1 MLVWPRAYAI
11 RGARGGETG
20 AGPAFARLRMTET
33 LDAGPAHRILAPA
46 VNRIDPTLTPNRL
59 LRLADL
65 DAVVLHLRRGGLVVL
80 PTETGYLLGAAA
92 LDPDAVR
99 RVFAV
104 KVRSPRNPMH
114 AAVTGVEM
122 AEQLAH
128 LGDTERRLLQLF
140 TPGPLTVVCP
150 KREAVPD
157 ILVAGTGTL
166 GIRIPDSPVTLQV
179 IAALGGP
186 ITATSLNVSG
196 DPPRASV
203 DETIA
208 ALEWKAEP
216 ALFVVKD
223 ELCVLHPRPSTLVSI
238 VDGRRVILREGP
250 ISTEAMSAAL
260 AASGA

>member
-1 MLVWPRAYAI
+1 MNQIEP
-11 RGARGGETG
+11 
-20 AGPAFARLRMTET
+20 P
-33 LDAGPAHRILAPA
+33 
-46 VNRIDPTLTPNRL
+46 LTPNRL
-59 LRLADL
+59 LRLVDL

-99 RVFAV
+99 RAFAV

-128 LGDTERRLLQLF
+128 LGDAARRLLQIF
-140 TPGPLTVVCP
+140 TPGPLSVVCP

-157 ILVAGTGTL
+157 ILVAGTGNV
-166 GIRIPDSPVTLQV
+166 GIRVPDSPVTLQI
-179 IAALGGP
+179 IAAFGGP

-208 ALEWKAEP
+208 ALEWKAEA

-223 ELCVLHPRPSTLVSI
+223 PQAVLYPRPSTLVSI
-238 VDGRRVILREGP
+238 VDGRCSILREGP
-250 ISTEAMSAAL
+250 ISAEAIAAAL
-260 AASGA
+260 ANSAM

>member
-1 MLVWPRAYAI
+1 VK
-11 RGARGGETG
+11 
-20 AGPAFARLRMTET
+20 
-33 LDAGPAHRILAPA
+33 
-46 VNRIDPTLTPNRL
+46 RIDPALTPNRL
-59 LRLADL
+59 LRLAEL

-92 LDPDAVR
+92 LDADAVR
-99 RVFAV
+99 RAFAV

-122 AEQLAH
+122 AESLVY
-128 LGDTERRLLQLF
+128 LGEPARRLLQAF

-166 GIRIPDSPVTLQV
+166 GIRVPDSPVTLQV
-179 IAALGGP
+179 LAALGGP

-196 DPPRASV
+196 DPPRATV

-208 ALEWKAEP
+208 ALEWQHEAL
-216 ALFVVKD
+216 LFVVKD
-223 ELCVLHPRPSTLVSI
+223 PHCVLHPRPSTLVSL
-238 VDGRRVILREGP
+238 VDGRRLILREGP
-250 ISTEAMSAAL
+250 ISAAEIAAAL
-260 AASGA
+260 SAGDA

>member
-1 MLVWPRAYAI
+1 M
-11 RGARGGETG
+11 
-20 AGPAFARLRMTET
+20 
-33 LDAGPAHRILAPA
+33 LDAGPGHRILAPA

-99 RVFAV
+99 RAFAV

-122 AEQLAH
+122 AEPLAH
-128 LGDTERRLLQLF
+128 LGDHARRLLHVF

-150 KREAVPD
+150 KRDAVPD
-157 ILVAGTGTL
+157 IRVASTGNV
-166 GIRIPDSPVTLQV
+166 GIRVPDSPVTLQI

-196 DPPRASV
+196 DPPRATV
-203 DETIA
+203 DDTIA
-208 ALEWKAEP
+208 ALEWKAEA

-223 ELCVLHPRPSTLVSI
+223 PLCVLHSRPSTLVSI
-238 VDGRRVILREGP
+238 VDGRRLILREGP
-250 ISTEAMSAAL
+250 VSAESIDAAL
-260 AASGA
+260 SVGPA

>member
-1 MLVWPRAYAI
+1 MAPKRAQS
-11 RGARGGETG
+11 ARVSVG
-20 AGPAFARLRMTET
+20 AGPSIAAT
-33 LDAGPAHRILAPA
+33 LDAGRSRRIIATA
-46 VNRIDPTLTPNRL
+46 VNRIEPALTPNRL
-59 LRLADL
+59 LRLAEL

-92 LDPDAVR
+92 LDPDAVGR
-99 RVFAV
+99 AYAV

-114 AAVTGVEM
+114 AAVTGLEM

-128 LGDTERRLLQLF
+128 LGASARRLLQTF

-196 DPPRASV
+196 DPPRSTL
-203 DETIA
+203 DGTIA

-216 ALFVVKD
+216 ALYVVRD
-223 ELCVLHPRPSTLVSI
+223 PLCVLHPRPSTLVSL
-238 VDGRRVILREGP
+238 VDGHRTILREGP
-250 ISTEAMSAAL
+250 VSAEAIASAL
-260 AASGA
+260 SGMTG

>member
-1 MLVWPRAYAI
+1 MK
-11 RGARGGETG
+11 
-20 AGPAFARLRMTET
+20 
-33 LDAGPAHRILAPA
+33 
-46 VNRIDPTLTPNRL
+46 RIDPALTPNRL
-59 LRLADL
+59 LRLAEL

-92 LDPDAVR
+92 LDADAVR
-99 RVFAV
+99 RAFAV

-128 LGDTERRLLQLF
+128 LSAAARRLLQTF

-157 ILVAGTGTL
+157 LLVAGTGNL
-166 GIRIPDSPVTLQV
+166 GIRVPDSPVTLQV

-208 ALEWKAEP
+208 ALEWKDEAS
-216 ALFVVKD
+216 LFVVKD
-223 ELCVLHPRPSTLVSI
+223 PLSVLLSRPSTLVSL
-238 VDGRRVILREGP
+238 VDGRRLILREGP
-250 ISTEAMSAAL
+250 ISAEAITAAL
-260 AASGA
+260 VGTSTAHTKCGQY

>member
-1 MLVWPRAYAI
+1 VLD
-11 RGARGGETG
+11 
-20 AGPAFARLRMTET
+20 ARLV
-33 LDAGPAHRILAPA
+33 HRIIAPA
-46 VNRIDPTLTPNRL
+46 VNKIDLSLTPNRL
-59 LRLADL
+59 LRLAEL
-65 DAVVLHLRRGGLVVL
+65 DVVVRHLRRGGLVVL

-92 LDPDAVR
+92 LDEDAVR
-99 RVFAV
+99 RAFAV
-104 KVRSPRNPMH
+104 KVRTPRNPMH

-128 LGDTERRLLQLF
+128 LGHAARHLLQVF

-150 KREAVPD
+150 KRAAVPD

-166 GIRIPDSPVTLQV
+166 GIRVPDSPVTLQV

-208 ALEWKAEP
+208 ALEWKDEDS
-216 ALFVVKD
+216 LFVVKD
-223 ELCVLHPRPSTLVSI
+223 PLCVLHSRPSTLVSL
-238 VDGRRVILREGP
+238 VDGGCLILRDGP
-250 ISTEAMSAAL
+250 ISAEAITAAL
-260 AASGA
+260 SECAT

>member
-1 MLVWPRAYAI
+1 MPPSAPPALPWRSSWSSPC
-11 RGARGGETG
+11 ARGIT
-20 AGPAFARLRMTET
+20 AALDARLVQ
-33 LDAGPAHRILAPA
+33 RIIAPA
-46 VNRIDPTLTPNRL
+46 VDKIDLPLTPNRL
-59 LRLADL
+59 LRLAEL
-65 DAVVLHLRRGGLVVL
+65 DAVVRHLRRGGLVVL

-92 LDPDAVR
+92 LDGDAVR

-128 LGDTERRLLQLF
+128 LEDAARYLLRIF

-150 KREAVPD
+150 KRETVPD

-166 GIRIPDSPVTLQV
+166 GIRVPDSPITLQV

-208 ALEWKAEP
+208 ALEWKEEP
-216 ALFVVKD
+216 TLFVVKD
-223 ELCVLHPRPSTLVSI
+223 PLCVLHSRPSTLVSL
-238 VDGRRVILREGP
+238 VDGGCVILRDGP
-250 ISTEAMSAAL
+250 ITAEEITAAL
-260 AASGA
+260 SVGAEQMR

>member
-1 MLVWPRAYAI
+1 MRPSIAA
-11 RGARGGETG
+11 
-20 AGPAFARLRMTET
+20 T
-33 LDAGPAHRILAPA
+33 LDAGPRHRILAPV
-46 VNRIDPTLTPNRL
+46 VNRIEPALTPNRL
-59 LRLADL
+59 LRLAEL

-92 LDPDAVR
+92 LDPDAVGR
-99 RVFAV
+99 AYAV

-114 AAVTGVEM
+114 AAVTGLEM

-128 LGDTERRLLQLF
+128 LGASARRLLETF

-166 GIRIPDSPVTLQV
+166 GIRIPDSPVTLQI

-196 DPPRASV
+196 DPPRSTL
-203 DETIA
+203 DGTIA

-216 ALFVVKD
+216 ALFVVRD
-223 ELCVLHPRPSTLVSI
+223 PLCVLHPRPSTLVSL
-238 VDGRRVILREGP
+238 VDGHRKILREGP
-250 ISTEAMSAAL
+250 VSAEAIASAL
-260 AASGA
+260 AGMAG